1 MIANEAH
8 FRNRLAALGR
18 LINKSVE
25 EMAVDVMRL
34 GVEQAIRLTAPFN
47 KGQSFTEALG
57 AQKRLGE
64 AAVRRDI
71 RRVFHDEAPLESSE
85 LLQSVYRVLKTD
97 GPQAAKNILE
107 SGSIA
112 GLTPLEAPTQSVH
125 NKTRIRGR
133 VPERPSMRYPVQ
145 GGLDAYIRTK
155 VRNVGKTKAGWIPA
169 ARQLKAARKAMP
181 AWVTRHSSPGSLE
194 ITRQGDRVVY
204 RAVNRVW
211 YVGFSKAHRDI
222 ETRVARSM
230 QNNIEKRI
238 VKVRAAIK
246 RGWRPNAAA

>member
-34 GVEQAIRLTAPFN
+34 GVEQAIRLTAPFS

-85 LLQSVYRVLKTD
+85 FLRSVYRVLKAN
-97 GPQAAKNILE
+97 GPAAANALLERGSVSTVQAM
-107 SGSIA
+107 
-112 GLTPLEAPTQSVH
+112 PAPTEADH
-125 NKTRIRGR
+125 NQVRVRGK
-133 VPERPSMRYPVQ
+133 VPKRPSRHYAVK
-145 GGLDAYIRTK
+145 GGLDAYIRSK
-155 VRNVGKTKAGWIPA
+155 IRNVGKTKAGWIPA

-181 AWVTRHSSPGSLE
+181 AWVTRHSSPGGLSV
-194 ITRQGDRVVY
+194 TRNGSTVRW
-204 RAVNRVW
+204 RAYNSVPHIAD
-211 YVGFSKAHRDI
+211 SKAHRDI